1 MNNQREIDRY
11 EAMERAIDEEIEQE
25 QQTLDYTENEEDYK
39 KMQLLWQKQENIR
52 ESKEKYIAE
61 TLNITAMQ
69 TYYMMTGDKT
79 IFNVAEVLKQVYT
92 FFEKNTDI
100 PIEKIIETINDNIY
114 SIDIIEE
121 TERNAIA
128 SYGAKTKTLTISP
141 EVIYS
146 GKLKT
151 TLQHEFTH
159 LLGTKIMK
167 NKTISGYDMSDS
179 PEMTYKLEKINK
191 NPISRLI
198 RKIFYKEQDNNVQFN
213 EACVEI
219 FANQDEKFK
228 EYEAGNAKIYTNIT
242 SGYRYNANL
251 VRQMLLARGISEKE
265 MFNGLFDYKKA
276 NKVIGKFN
284 KKIFRELSDGMNEIF
299 ALVNKEPYMYNELD
313 ERVDKLNIPNNISQ
327 DELNK
332 IIEENSELKE
342 IKSNILKC
350 RDTQEKK
357 IFVMEKLII
366 DKILVPRLQGMNEDE
381 KRNILTEYSKYL
393 MLSRDYLQEKTGFKI
408 MGENSQSDKDK
419 FIQGLQ
425 EESNIENDIR
435 KPEKAANEK
444 VQVMEDREY

>member
-1 MNNQREIDRY
+1 MNKQREIDRY
-11 EAMERAIDEEIEQE
+11 EAMERAIDEEIEQA
-25 QQTLDYTENEEDYK
+25 QKTLDYTENEEDYK
-39 KMQLLWQKQENIR
+39 KMQLLWQKQEVIR
-52 ESKEKYIAE
+52 ELKEKYIAE
-61 TLNITAMQ
+61 TLNIPAMQ
-69 TYYMMTGDKT
+69 TYYMETGDKT
-79 IFNVAEVLKQVYT
+79 IFDVADVLKQVYT

-100 PIEKIIETINDNIY
+100 PIKKIIETINDNIY

-121 TERNAIA
+121 MERNAIA
-128 SYGAKTKTLTISP
+128 SYGANTKELIISP

-146 GKLKT
+146 GELKT

-167 NKTISGYDMSDS
+167 NKTISGYNMSDS
-179 PEMTYKLEKINK
+179 PEMTNKLEKINK
-191 NPISRLI
+191 NPISRLL
-198 RKIFYKEQDNNVQFN
+198 RKIFYKEQNSNVQFN

-219 FANQDEKFK
+219 FANQDEKFE
-228 EYEAGNAKIYTNIT
+228 EYEFGKIKIYTNIT
-242 SGYRYNANL
+242 SGYLYNANL
-251 VRQMLLARGISEKE
+251 VRQMLLAREISEKE

-276 NKVIGKFN
+276 NKVIGKFD

-299 ALVNKEPYMYNELD
+299 ALVNQEPYMYNELD
-313 ERVDKLNIPNNISQ
+313 ERVDKLNIPNNTSQ

-350 RDTQEKK
+350 RDTQENK

-366 DKILVPRLQGMNEDE
+366 DKILIPRLQGMNEDE

-393 MLSRDYLQEKTGFKI
+393 MLSKDYLQEKTGFKI
-408 MGENSQSDKDK
+408 MDDNSQFDRDK

-425 EESNIENDIR
+425 VESSLENDNT
-435 KPEKAANEK
+435 KSEKTLSDNI
-444 VQVMEDREY
+444 QVLEDR

>member
-11 EAMERAIDEEIEQE
+11 EVMERAIDEEIEQA
-25 QQTLDYTENEEDYK
+25 QQTLDYAENEEDYK
-39 KMQLLWQKQENIR
+39 KMQLLWQKQEDIR
-52 ESKEKYIAE
+52 ELKEKYIAE

-79 IFNVAEVLKQVYT
+79 IFDVAEVLKQVYT

-167 NKTISGYDMSDS
+167 NKTISGYDISDS
-179 PEMTYKLEKINK
+179 PEMTNKLEKINK

-219 FANQDEKFK
+219 FANQDEKFE
-228 EYEAGNAKIYTNIT
+228 EYEAGNAKIYTNII

-251 VRQMLLARGISEKE
+251 VRQMLLARGTSEKE

-276 NKVIGKFN
+276 NKLIGKFN
-284 KKIFRELSDGMNEIF
+284 KKIFRELSDGMNETF
-299 ALVNKEPYMYNELD
+299 ELLNQKRGMWSKFDKKID
-313 ERVDKLNIPNNISQ
+313 ELNIANITSQ

-332 IIEENSELKE
+332 IIEENTELKE
-342 IKSNILKC
+342 IKRNILKNG
-350 RDTQEKK
+350 DTMENK
-357 IFVMEKLII
+357 ISTMEKMII
-366 DKILVPRLQGMNEDE
+366 DKILLPRLSKINEDE
-381 KRNILTEYSKYL
+381 KRNLLVEYSKFL
-393 MLSRDYLQEKTGFKI
+393 MLSKDYLQEKTGIKI
-408 MGENSQSDKDK
+408 IDKNPNNERER

-425 EESNIENDIR
+425 VEPTSENDKA
-435 KPEKAANEK
+435 KPEKTLNET
-444 VQVMEDREY
+444 VQVLEDR